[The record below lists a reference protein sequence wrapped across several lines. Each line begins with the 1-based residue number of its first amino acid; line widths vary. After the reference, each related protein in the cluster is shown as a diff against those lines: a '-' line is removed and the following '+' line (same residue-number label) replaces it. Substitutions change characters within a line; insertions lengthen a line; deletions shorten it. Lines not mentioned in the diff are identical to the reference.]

1 MLLFNKPLE
10 HNIIVR
16 QQIALDLVLGWGGGG
31 GGRRISMA
39 KSSIIAVYRCIKFEI
54 YFLMDRYISTT
65 TAYRSTCIE

>member
-1 MLLFNKPLE
+1 
-10 HNIIVR
+10 
-16 QQIALDLVLGWGGGG
+16 
-31 GGRRISMA
+31 MA